1 MRRYAYRS
9 YRSVVNFY
17 GALTELLKS
26 SKGSSNYYTVLELT
40 LPGLSILPDVLQQLQ
55 QQPGNKLGR
64 SPGELVALMNK
75 ALNNSGRSFVRES
88 AGMGATAA
96 AGSPDAVGRRPSS
109 PGDSE
114 NGMLYPAGGTRA
126 AAANAA
132 ALTARQWQPPPLVAN
147 LEPPRKGSSVLVS
160 GKNCP

>member
-1 MRRYAYRS
+1 LRCYAYRS

-64 SPGELVALMNK
+64 SPGELVTLMNK
-75 ALNNSGRSFVRES
+75 ALNACGRSFVRES
-88 AGMGATAA
+88 AGVGATAA

-109 PGDSE
+109 PGDSDS
-114 NGMLYPAGGTRA
+114 GMLYPAGGTRA

-160 GKNCP
+160 GKNSP

>member
-1 MRRYAYRS
+1 MRCYAYRS

-96 AGSPDAVGRRPSS
+96 AGSPDAVGRRPS

-160 GKNCP
+160 GKNSP